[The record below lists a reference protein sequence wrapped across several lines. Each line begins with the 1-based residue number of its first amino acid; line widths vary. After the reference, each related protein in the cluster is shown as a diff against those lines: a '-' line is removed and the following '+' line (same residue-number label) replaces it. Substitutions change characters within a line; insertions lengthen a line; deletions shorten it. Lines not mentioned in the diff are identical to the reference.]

1 MPRLQGLRR
10 RYGDQSLQAEGAIQF
25 LKDMIPQVEINKWL
39 PCFTKHL
46 NRTLTVQF

>member
-39 PCFTKHL
+39 PCFTKQL